1 MDPLSQALSR
11 PEAYPHPA
19 GTIEVVETHISRIFL
34 TRGWAYKLKKPVN
47 LGFLD
52 FSTLGKRKYYCEEEL
67 RLNLR
72 LCPEIYLEV
81 VPVVQTDSD
90 YFIGSRGEKSTVVD
104 YMVKMV
110 RFDRSSELDRLLA
123 KKRLTKELV
132 DRISETVSAFHQGL
146 LPAPGNS
153 PFGRPDILIQ
163 PMLANFNHTGEITS
177 DRKEIERLEKLKTWT
192 VQEHRRLSPFF
203 LLRKNGGFIRQCH
216 GDMHTGNMVLW
227 NGKVCIF
234 DCIEFNEI
242 LSIIDVISDLAFL
255 FMDLKHGGE
264 PGLAWRL
271 LNNYLFQTGDYASLP
286 VLGFYTVY
294 RAMVRA
300 KVTAIRYAQ
309 TMNGN
314 PDKEILE
321 EHRSYIRLA
330 EECTRKRKP
339 LLMITCG
346 VSGSGKTTVATE
358 IASLLEC
365 LHLRSDIERK
375 RIAGMA
381 PLERSGE
388 DRKNTI
394 YAQNSSEKTYRRLLD
409 LAAISLKEGIP
420 VIVDATFLQREKR
433 ERFREL
439 ASEIRCPF
447 RILLFHAKEKN
458 LAERVVKRLGEN
470 RDASEADLDVLRM
483 QLQNW
488 ISLSKEESSMTTEI
502 ITDEPVDFEALA
514 RELKTCIP

>member
-34 TRGWAYKLKKPVN
+34 TGAWAYKLKKPVN

-52 FSTLGKRKYYCEEEL
+52 FSTLGKRKHFCEEEL
-67 RLNLR
+67 RLNRR

-81 VPVVQTDSD
+81 VPVAQSGCD
-90 YFIGSRGEKSTVVD
+90 YFVGSRGKNSSVVD

-123 KKRLTKELV
+123 KKHLTNELV
-132 DRISETVSAFHQGL
+132 DRISETVSAFHRGL
-146 LPAPGNS
+146 PPAPGKS
-153 PFGRPDILIQ
+153 PFGHPDIIIQ

-177 DRKEIERLEKLKTWT
+177 DRMEIERLEKLKTWT
-192 VQEHRRLSPFF
+192 MQEHRRLYPFF
-203 LLRKNGGFIRQCH
+203 LLRKSGGFIRQCH

-242 LSIIDVISDLAFL
+242 LSIIDVMSDLAFL

-271 LNNYLFQTGDYASLP
+271 LNNYLFDTGDYASLP

-309 TMNGN
+309 TMNGT
-314 PDKEILE
+314 PDKAILE

-330 EECTRKRKP
+330 EECTQKRKP
-339 LLMITCG
+339 LLIITCG
-346 VSGSGKTTVATE
+346 VSGSGKTTVSTE

-375 RIAGMA
+375 RIAGMD

-388 DRKNTI
+388 ARKNTI
-394 YAQNSSEKTYRRLLD
+394 YSQSSSDETYRRLRD

-420 VIVDATFLQREKR
+420 VIVDATFLRREER
-433 ERFREL
+433 EMFRRL
-439 ASEIRCPF
+439 ASEMRCPC
-447 RILLFHAKEKN
+447 RILLFQAKENN
-458 LAERVVKRLGEN
+458 LAERVVKRLAGN
-470 RDASEADLDVLRM
+470 LDASEADLDVLHM
-483 QLQNW
+483 QLQNRS
-488 ISLSKEESSMTTEI
+488 SLSEEEISMTTEI
-502 ITDEPVDFEALA
+502 FTDGPVDCEALS